1 MIAVVERM
9 RIRLDAGCWAAARPG
24 LLLTGLI
31 TMAACGGCGSERE
44 IPTGTDP
51 PVTEDDPPFELVQ
64 LDARFDDPVH
74 LAAPAG
80 DSRLFVVEQAG
91 RIRIVADGVLRDTPF
106 LDISERVS
114 SGGERGLLGLAFHPQ
129 YASNG
134 WFFVNFTDGAGTTRI
149 ERFRTGA
156 DPDRADPGSA
166 TLLLSIPQPFT
177 NHNGGHVLFGP
188 DGMLFVAVG
197 DGGAGGDP
205 QGNGQNRE
213 TLLGSILRLDVNG
226 PEPLAIPSD
235 NPWPDHPS
243 WRPEIW
249 SWGLRN
255 PWRLAF
261 DPSSNLMYVADV
273 GQNRRE
279 EISVVAADAA
289 GLNFGWNVMEGSTCF
304 GSEGCE
310 TRDLVL
316 PDVEYDH
323 SEGCSITGGE
333 VYRGADIPSIQGLYF
348 YSDYC
353 QGWLRSFRYQSGLAT
368 DHHEWDIGSLSSPVS
383 FGTDGAGELYLV
395 SRDGRVFAFRPPAP

>member
-1 MIAVVERM
+1 MAVLR
-9 RIRLDAGCWAAARPG
+9 RPGLRAAAAWWPAARTR
-24 LLLTGLI
+24 LLLTGLV
-31 TMAACGGCGSERE
+31 TLAACGGCGSQRE

-51 PVTEDDPPFELVQ
+51 PVTEDDPPFELVR

-74 LAAPAG
+74 LTAPAG

-106 LDISERVS
+106 LDISDRVS

-134 WFFVNFTDGAGTTRI
+134 WFFVNFTDEDGTTRI
-149 ERFRTGA
+149 ERFRTGS

-166 TLLLSIPQPFT
+166 TLLLSIPQPFA

-188 DGMLFVAVG
+188 DGKLFVAVG

-205 QGNGQNRE
+205 QRNGQNRE
-213 TLLGSILRLDVNG
+213 TLLGTLLRLDVDG
-226 PEPLAIPSD
+226 PEPWVIPAD

-249 SWGLRN
+249 AWGLRN

-261 DPSSNLMYVADV
+261 DPTANLMYVADV

-279 EISVVAADAA
+279 EISVVPADAA
-289 GLNFGWNVMEGSTCF
+289 GLNFGWNVMEGTACYEAESCDTQ
-304 GSEGCE
+304 G
-310 TRDLVL
+310 LVL

-323 SEGCSITGGE
+323 SSGCSVTGGE
-333 VYRGADIPSIQGLYF
+333 VYRGEAIAEIRGLYF
-348 YSDYC
+348 YADYC
-353 QGWLRSFRYQSGLAT
+353 RGWLRSFRYADGSAT
-368 DHHEWDIGSLSSPVS
+368 DHHEWDVGSLSDLVS

-395 SRDGRVFAFRPPAP
+395 SRGGHVYAFRPPAP